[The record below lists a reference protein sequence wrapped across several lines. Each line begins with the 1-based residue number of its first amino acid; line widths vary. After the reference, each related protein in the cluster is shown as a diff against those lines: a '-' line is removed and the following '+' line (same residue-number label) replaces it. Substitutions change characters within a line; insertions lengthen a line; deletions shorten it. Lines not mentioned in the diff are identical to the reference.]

1 LALETA
7 TKRIQDL
14 EARVE
19 ALEEEKLRWVRVFR
33 EWAKMD
39 EKAVQ
44 ERARRNKKFIQ
55 ALTALVES

>member
-55 ALTALVES
+55 GLTALIES